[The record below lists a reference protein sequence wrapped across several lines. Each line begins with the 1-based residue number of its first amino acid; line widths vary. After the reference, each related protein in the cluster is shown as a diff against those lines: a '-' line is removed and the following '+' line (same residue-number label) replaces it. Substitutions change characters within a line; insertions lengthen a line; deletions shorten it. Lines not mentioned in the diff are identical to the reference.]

1 MLLLSMLVLLFNY
14 TATTEIYTYLPTL
27 SLHAA
32 LPSSD
37 SRLVPGT
44 VSGGGGSD
52 SGVDYFIAE
61 KQVILPID
69 NRNATTNIGC
79 AQTAAGTAARARS
92 TTNAFTKIGRASC
105 RERVCTY
112 V

>member
-1 MLLLSMLVLLFNY
+1 MVWNY
-14 TATTEIYTYLPTL
+14 TD
-27 SLHAA
+27 SLWG
-32 LPSSD
+32 
-37 SRLVPGT
+37 PGT

-92 TTNAFTKIGRASC
+92 TTNAFTKRRRLGVGTGSTNANGNIRFNTDRKST
-105 RERVCTY
+105 RLNSSH
-112 V
+112 